1 MKRIVHTTMWGLLTV
16 FAAANGILAMRY
28 LLPHAPLAAPL
39 PNLKLHR
46 FALALH
52 ASCAGVA
59 LMVGPLQIAEWFRL
73 RRPGL
78 HRTLGWIYVV
88 AVALGALSAMV
99 LAPQANFG
107 PIAGVGFFTLAI
119 VWLIATSTALRMA
132 IQHRFTEHRR
142 WMLRSYALTAA
153 AITLR
158 ILLPAAA
165 VIGIPA
171 GPSYRAIAW
180 MCWLINLGI
189 VEVYLSFRPEA
200 ASLLSRSS
208 KAQAV

>member
-1 MKRIVHTTMWGLLTV
+1 MFWCVLMV

-28 LLPHAPLAAPL
+28 LLPHVPLAAPL
-39 PNLKLHR
+39 PNFKLHR

-59 LMVGPLQIAEWFRL
+59 LLVGPFQIAEGFRI
-73 RRPGL
+73 RWRSL
-78 HRTLGWIYVV
+78 HRTLGWVYVIAIAIAGV
-88 AVALGALSAMV
+88 SAMV

-107 PIAGVGFFTLAI
+107 PIAGFGFFTLAV
-119 VWLIATSTALRMA
+119 VWLIATGTALGMA
-132 IQHRFTEHRR
+132 IQHRFQDHRR

-158 ILLPAAA
+158 VLLPASA
-165 VIGIPA
+165 VMGLPP
-171 GPSYRAIAW
+171 GPSYRTIAW

-189 VEVYLSFRPEA
+189 VEIYLFVRPDA
-200 ASLLSRSS
+200 ASPLPRSS
-208 KAQAV
+208 KTQRLPAKC